1 MPSLSH
7 SCPSGVFSHALVPF
21 VIHSCPSD
29 VLSQSSYFWP
39 LGMVARYRD
48 SLVASCPSVSVAL
61 VRLASRS
68 PAPLRAASLSLA
80 FDRLASLRLTPL
92 RSAPLRLASHR

>member
-7 SCPSGVFSHALVPF
+7 SCPSGVLSHALVPF

-68 PAPLRAASLSLA
+68 PAPLRLAPLRAASLSLA
-80 FDRLASLRLTPL
+80 FDRLASQVDPAHSRLQ
-92 RSAPLRLASHR
+92 